1 MKEYGNDSIN
11 LDIDNNNISHKRE
24 RPTFKQDMKRK
35 KNYYKNILDENDSSN
50 FIELATKENLSADK
64 RKSRTTYKKK

>member
-35 KNYYKNILDENDSSN
+35 
-50 FIELATKENLSADK
+50 
-64 RKSRTTYKKK
+64 